1 MRNPGSNARPGSS
14 RPGSSTPP
22 PGTRR
27 ASQPGAIRSEEWRA
41 GTSGPTASP
50 QVSRPIT
57 SSMRPPGGS
66 TVTGHG
72 NPPRRN
78 PFADEGTPPS
88 RLQQVLARAGVSSRR
103 DAEALITAGRVQVDG
118 VTVRELGTR
127 ADPVRHQ
134 ITVDGRPI
142 SVTTV
147 VRYFA
152 LNKPR
157 GYLSTVEDP
166 FGRPTVMELVP
177 PAPGLFPVGRLDE
190 ESEGLLLFTTDG
202 EWAQRVTHPKF
213 GCTKEYDVEVYGTP
227 SRETMET
234 LRAPLEIGP
243 GDRST
248 GAEVDVIATSGR
260 NTRLRIILHEGR
272 NRQIRRM
279 CEAVGLSVVSLV
291 RVRVGGVR
299 LGSLPV
305 GQWRTLTSN
314 EVESVS
320 TTPAP
325 RRGKATTTRRRP
337 PSATRSIAA
346 PQDRRPAW
354 GERRPS

>member
-1 MRNPGSNARPGSS
+1 MPRTNPLADG
-14 RPGSSTPP
+14 
-22 PGTRR
+22 
-27 ASQPGAIRSEEWRA
+27 GA
-41 GTSGPTASP
+41 
-50 QVSRPIT
+50 
-57 SSMRPPGGS
+57 
-66 TVTGHG
+66 
-72 NPPRRN
+72 
-78 PFADEGTPPS
+78 PPS

-103 DAEALITAGRVQVDG
+103 DAEDLIIAGRVQVDG

-127 ADPVRHQ
+127 TDPVRQQ

-142 SVTTV
+142 NVTTV

-202 EWAQRVTHPKF
+202 DWAQRVTHPKF
-213 GCTKEYDVEVYGTP
+213 GCSKEYNVEVHGTP

-243 GDRST
+243 GDRSS
-248 GAEVDVIATSGR
+248 GAEVDVIATTGR

-279 CEAVGLSVVSLV
+279 CEAVGLRVVSLV
-291 RVRVGGVR
+291 RVRVGSVR

-305 GQWRTLTSN
+305 GKWRMLAAN
-314 EVESVS
+314 EIEAVS
-320 TTPAP
+320 TTPPP
-325 RRGKATTTRRRP
+325 RRRKALTSRRRP
-337 PSATRSIAA
+337 QSAIGSILA
-346 PQDRRPAW
+346 PPGRRPAW
-354 GERRPS
+354 RERWPS

>member
-1 MRNPGSNARPGSS
+1 
-14 RPGSSTPP
+14 
-22 PGTRR
+22 
-27 ASQPGAIRSEEWRA
+27 
-41 GTSGPTASP
+41 
-50 QVSRPIT
+50 
-57 SSMRPPGGS
+57 
-66 TVTGHG
+66 
-72 NPPRRN
+72 
-78 PFADEGTPPS
+78 
-88 RLQQVLARAGVSSRR
+88 LQQVLARAGVSSRR

-202 EWAQRVTHPKF
+202 DWAQRVTHPKF

>member
-14 RPGSSTPP
+14 RPRSSTPP
-22 PGTRR
+22 TGKR
-27 ASQPGAIRSEEWRA
+27 SVLQPGAIGSDERRA
-41 GTSGPTASP
+41 RTSAPPTSP
-50 QVSRPIT
+50 QSSRSVNST
-57 SSMRPPGGS
+57 RRAPGGS
-66 TVTGHG
+66 TAPRPG
-72 NPPRRN
+72 NIPHRN
-78 PFADEGTPPS
+78 PLADEGAPPP

-103 DAEALITAGRVQVDG
+103 DAEDLITAGRVQVDG
-118 VTVRELGTR
+118 VTIRELGTR

-142 SVTTV
+142 SVATV
-147 VRYFA
+147 ARYFA

-157 GYLSTVEDP
+157 GYLSTVDDP

-202 EWAQRVTHPKF
+202 EWAHRVTHPKF

-227 SRETMET
+227 PRDIMET

-248 GAEVDVIATSGR
+248 GAEVDVIANTGR

-314 EVESVS
+314 EVETVS

-325 RRGKATTTRRRP
+325 RRGKATTSRRRP
-337 PSATRSIAA
+337 PGARRAIAA
-346 PQDRRPAW
+346 PPDRRPAW

>member
-1 MRNPGSNARPGSS
+1 
-14 RPGSSTPP
+14 
-22 PGTRR
+22 
-27 ASQPGAIRSEEWRA
+27 
-41 GTSGPTASP
+41 
-50 QVSRPIT
+50 
-57 SSMRPPGGS
+57 MRPPGGS
-66 TVTGHG
+66 TVTGPG

-78 PFADEGTPPS
+78 PFADEGAPPS

-103 DAEALITAGRVQVDG
+103 DAEALITAGRVQVD
-118 VTVRELGTR
+118 
-127 ADPVRHQ
+127 
-134 ITVDGRPI
+134 
-142 SVTTV
+142 
-147 VRYFA
+147 
-152 LNKPR
+152 
-157 GYLSTVEDP
+157 TVEDP

-202 EWAQRVTHPKF
+202 EWAQRITHPKF

>member
-1 MRNPGSNARPGSS
+1 MRNPGSNARSGSS
-14 RPGSSTPP
+14 RPGSGIPP
-22 PGTRR
+22 TGKRGDLPFGAIGSEHRR
-27 ASQPGAIRSEEWRA
+27 ARTP
-41 GTSGPTASP
+41 ASP
-50 QVSRPIT
+50 TSPQARPSVGSAT
-57 SSMRPPGGS
+57 HEPGGR
-66 TVTGHG
+66 TAPTPG
-72 NPPRRN
+72 NTPRRN
-78 PFADEGTPPS
+78 PFADEGASPP

-103 DAEALITAGRVQVDG
+103 DAEDLITAGRVQVDG
-118 VTVRELGTR
+118 VTIRELGTR

-142 SVTTV
+142 SVAPV
-147 VRYFA
+147 ARYFA

-157 GYLSTVEDP
+157 GYLSTVDDP

-202 EWAQRVTHPKF
+202 EWAHRVTHPKF

-248 GAEVDVIATSGR
+248 GAEVDVIANTGR
-260 NTRLRIILHEGR
+260 NTRLRMILHEGR

-299 LGSLPV
+299 IGTLPV
-305 GQWRTLTSN
+305 GQWRTLTSD
-314 EVESVS
+314 EVGSVA

-325 RRGKATTTRRRP
+325 RRGKATTSRRRP
-337 PSATRSIAA
+337 LGALRTIAA
-346 PQDRRPAW
+346 PPDRRPAW